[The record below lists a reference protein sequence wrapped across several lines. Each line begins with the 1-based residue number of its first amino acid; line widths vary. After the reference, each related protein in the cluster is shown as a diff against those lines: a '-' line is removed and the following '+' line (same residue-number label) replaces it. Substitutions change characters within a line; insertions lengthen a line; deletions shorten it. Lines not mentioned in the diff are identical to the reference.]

1 MKIIEKNLFTLCMPF
16 SSSLI
21 IKHKVHT
28 LRCFVFNF
36 FNCSGKG
43 ASFHWL
49 NTTSNHCIYSKKHRP
64 RFKTNN
70 RLQGWYYVKDISSH
84 QNDKNRCSRT
94 VQQCKK
100 ASPLAC
106 HARGFTCFAF
116 LPMHFQGKESLLVA
130 YQSVSQHHH
139 CFEEPCQEHCHKAG
153 SSLFQA
159 FSWSLVRK
167 TAPERF
173 KKSLPLA
180 ALFFIFSYAIFRSA
194 PWLTERLEEA
204 KLAEQIWLRQGAE
217 GAMDSIRSHFPGFHS
232 KQKLSST
239 VRLIVPKSL
248 NRRSFR
254 RIRYNLIKMWDLKLT
269 NFYKYR
275 Y

>member
-16 SSSLI
+16 SSSFI

-84 QNDKNRCSRT
+84 QNDKNRWSRT
-94 VQQCKK
+94 VRQCKK
-100 ASPLAC
+100 VSPLAC
-106 HARGFTCFAF
+106 HARRFTYFAF

-139 CFEEPCQEHCHKAG
+139 CFQEPCQEHCHKAG

-180 ALFFIFSYAIFRSA
+180 ALFFYFFVRYF
-194 PWLTERLEEA
+194 PLCTLTNWTPGRGQAGRTNLVEA
-204 KLAEQIWLRQGAE
+204 RGGGGNGLY
-217 GAMDSIRSHFPGFHS
+217 
-232 KQKLSST
+232 
-239 VRLIVPKSL
+239 PKSL
-248 NRRSFR
+248 SRFSFKTKTELHRSINRAE
-254 RIRYNLIKMWDLKLT
+254 IIK
-269 NFYKYR
+269 
-275 Y
+275 

>member
-1 MKIIEKNLFTLCMPF
+1 
-16 SSSLI
+16 
-21 IKHKVHT
+21 
-28 LRCFVFNF
+28 
-36 FNCSGKG
+36 
-43 ASFHWL
+43 
-49 NTTSNHCIYSKKHRP
+49 
-64 RFKTNN
+64 
-70 RLQGWYYVKDISSH
+70 
-84 QNDKNRCSRT
+84 
-94 VQQCKK
+94 
-100 ASPLAC
+100 
-106 HARGFTCFAF
+106 
-116 LPMHFQGKESLLVA
+116 MHFQGKESLLVA

-139 CFEEPCQEHCHKAG
+139 CLREPCQEHCHKAG
-153 SSLFQA
+153 SILFQA

-167 TAPERF
+167 TAPERL

-254 RIRYNLIKMWDLKLT
+254 RIDYNLIKMWDLKLT